1 MLYRCK
7 VDASVWKGNDGE
19 DIYERVGIA
28 KEGDTILVIK
38 RDESSGY
45 FNVMMSDGTV
55 GWTSEVF
62 ILNKRHFEPVQV

>member
-7 VDASVWKGNDGE
+7 VDAGVWKGLDGE
-19 DIYERVGIA
+19 DIYERLGIA

-38 RDESSGY
+38 RDEASGY

-55 GWTSEVF
+55 GWMSEVF
-62 ILNKRHFEPVQV
+62 ILNKMHSEPVRG